1 MMSWLFFGMLG
12 LSVLFAGF
20 TGQMDALAQAAVN
33 DCTDAVELTIRL
45 AGIMALWCGLMKIAQ
60 KSDLT
65 GRFSRLFRPLL
76 RFLFPGLDAD
86 SPAAKAVIMNLS
98 ANLLGLGNAAPPLGI
113 TAMKELEKISPR
125 KNTASD
131 HMAMLVVLNTAS
143 LQLIPTTTAA
153 LRLASGSASPME
165 ILPACWL
172 ASTVSICAGIAMA
185 KLLSKKR

>member
-1 MMSWLFFGMLG
+1 MAKIRLG
-12 LSVLFAGF
+12 LIGCGSMMNIHAK
-20 TGQMDALAQAAVN
+20 AVN

-65 GRFSRLFRPLL
+65 GRLSRLFRPLL

-86 SPAAKAVIMNLS
+86 APAAKAVVMNLS
-98 ANLLGLGNAAPPLGI
+98 ANLLGLGNAATPLGI

-153 LRLASGSASPME
+153 KIRLKIDA
-165 ILPACWL
+165 
-172 ASTVSICAGIAMA
+172 
-185 KLLSKKR
+185 